1 MATLV
6 TLAPFPLALRSR
18 YLRCSLRLARA
29 AIPAASAGSPAD
41 EATSVSEAGDR
52 GLAWC
57 QAASTR
63 SRLTC

>member
-6 TLAPFPLALRSR
+6 PFPLALRPR

-57 QAASTR
+57 QAASTVDVH
-63 SRLTC
+63 